1 MKNKKEFEE
10 KDAKEKELFFTKE
23 KYESVKQK
31 IEEYNKKMSA
41 GNRLKDF
48 FV

>member
-1 MKNKKEFEE
+1 MNKVEN
-10 KDAKEKELFFTKE
+10 KEKFFTKE

-31 IEEYNKKMSA
+31 IEEYNKKQA
-41 GNRLKDF
+41 TGNSLKDF